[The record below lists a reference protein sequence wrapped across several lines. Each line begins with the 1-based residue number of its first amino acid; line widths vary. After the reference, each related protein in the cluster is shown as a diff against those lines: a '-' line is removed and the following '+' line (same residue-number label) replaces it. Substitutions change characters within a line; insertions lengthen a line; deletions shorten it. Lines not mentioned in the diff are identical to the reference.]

1 MDNAPCSTVHFF
13 RNNHLLFFY
22 DFETMRYLPAINLAD
37 GIWQIALPDVHA
49 MVLMESIWISDISE
63 RRKAMTKLLLSSP
76 QILTWVSIH
85 FADSQRLKEKPI
97 SGFTSF
103 ELEDQLFAIVTE
115 NASSL
120 IRDNENQ
127 LSSIQRIEFEKFDK
141 AAYFFSI
148 RDDRS
153 ASFCHKVI
161 SRLAVVETL
170 LFPTLQ
176 NPLTCKLQSIVDES
190 VDSDLVLRDLHATNF
205 ETATELETISSEWNQ
220 NLPFFLNGL
229 GALDARLK
237 RIDQLESDFQA
248 EVEKEKIAAMRQLAY
263 GASHEVN
270 NPLAN
275 ISTRAQALLR
285 DETDPK
291 RRDRLMT
298 IDAQAFRAHDMIS
311 NLMKFARPP
320 RPQFTREQLAPVVEK
335 VLIRLTE
342 LARIQ
347 ETEIAIE
354 VDTAIYFDV
363 DKTQL
368 EEVLFEVI
376 QNAME
381 ALRRGGKVRVKADW
395 NSGVPPLMIN
405 VMDDGPGISNEVR
418 RHIFDPFFS
427 GREAGRGLG
436 FGLSKAWRLMEL
448 HGGTI
453 RIKDTDH
460 GANIE
465 LQFPI
470 SQIVTAEPG
479 VEMTA

>member
-1 MDNAPCSTVHFF
+1 
-13 RNNHLLFFY
+13 
-22 DFETMRYLPAINLAD
+22 MRYLPAINLAD

-49 MVLMESIWISDISE
+49 IALMESIWISDKSE
-63 RRKAMTKLLLSSP
+63 RQKAMTKLLLRSP
-76 QILTWVSIH
+76 QLLLWVSVQ
-85 FADSQRLKEKPI
+85 FADSALLKEKPI

-103 ELEDQLFAIVTE
+103 ELEDQLFSVASE
-115 NASSL
+115 NASTL

-127 LSSIQRIEFEKFDK
+127 LSSIQRIEFETLTKV
-141 AAYFFSI
+141 AYFFSI

-153 ASFCHKVI
+153 VSFCQKVI
-161 SRLAVVETL
+161 SRLAVAEAL
-170 LFPTLQ
+170 LFPALHSPVANTF
-176 NPLTCKLQSIVDES
+176 KSVVDES

-205 ETATELETISSEWNQ
+205 ETATELASISSEWNQ
-220 NLPFFLNGL
+220 KLPFFLNGL

-285 DETDPK
+285 DETDQK

-320 RPQFTREQLAPVVEK
+320 RPQFTREQLFPVVER
-335 VLIRLTE
+335 VLRRLTE

-347 ETEIAIE
+347 ETEIEVE

-363 DKTQL
+363 DKNQL

-381 ALRRGGKVRVKADW
+381 ALRRGGKIRVKADW
-395 NSGVPPLMIN
+395 NAGESPLTIN
-405 VMDDGPGISNEVR
+405 IMDDGPGISNEVR

-448 HGGTI
+448 HEGTI
-453 RIKDTDH
+453 RIKDVDQ

-470 SQIVTAEPG
+470 SQSVAAESG